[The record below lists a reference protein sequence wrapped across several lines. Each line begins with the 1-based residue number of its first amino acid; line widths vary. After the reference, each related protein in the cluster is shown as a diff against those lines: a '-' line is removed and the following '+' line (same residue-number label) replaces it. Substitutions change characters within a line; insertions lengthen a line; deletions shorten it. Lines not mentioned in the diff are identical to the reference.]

1 MPESW
6 GPKVNESIILR
17 YQSSG
22 PERYV
27 KELPCKFLWVDTEW
41 VCVEEEVQ
49 RAEFDPTKG
58 ISLMQWSTRKRM
70 VNRQYVV
77 EITEP

>member
-1 MPESW
+1 MPETWS
-6 GPKVNESIILR
+6 PKVNERIVLR
-17 YQSSG
+17 YQASG

-27 KELPCKFLWVDTEW
+27 KELSCRFLWADPEW
-41 VCVEEEVQ
+41 VCVEEEVE
-49 RAEFDPTKG
+49 RPTWNKLKKLT
-58 ISLMQWSTRKRM
+58 LMEPGTRKRM